1 MSYLS
6 GARRSFTVRGATTF
20 RLTVRFTS
28 SALGP
33 LVRLAVPS
41 RASHTQCAR
50 GTSPYFLALVV
61 WWGLQYQEVLR
72 TRPSTVATS
81 VAPERGGAP
90 GVGMWGPPILQE
102 EIAAGTTRPEGSAPS
117 QNGSSTVCIYHTR
130 SQDTYTFTLCI
141 HHTRGRVAEVPTH
154 DGETELKP
162 YPPS

>member
-1 MSYLS
+1 MKPVSDYLRSTLKTRWRCGVSYLS

-61 WWGLQYQEVLR
+61 WWGLQYLSAKNQ
-72 TRPSTVATS
+72 TFY
-81 VAPERGGAP
+81 GG
-90 GVGMWGPPILQE
+90 
-102 EIAAGTTRPEGSAPS
+102 
-117 QNGSSTVCIYHTR
+117 
-130 SQDTYTFTLCI
+130 D
-141 HHTRGRVAEVPTH
+141 
-154 DGETELKP
+154 
-162 YPPS
+162 